1 MEKTLFNIIDICH
14 SHKMETT
21 FIRELH
27 ANGLIEM
34 IILESEAYIDESQLP
49 RLEKYAN
56 LYYDLQL
63 NMEDS
68 RTGRICST
76 VFVTYNKKS
85 KPCEVWIRGICSYR
99 DTAWPLR
106 KSHSS

>member
-1 MEKTLFNIIDICH
+1 MENTLFNIIDICH

-63 NMEDS
+63 NMEGLEIVENLLNRIRDLQQEIQTLRGLDS
-68 RTGRICST
+68 R
-76 VFVTYNKKS
+76 YM
-85 KPCEVWIRGICSYR
+85 
-99 DTAWPLR
+99 
-106 KSHSS
+106 

>member
-1 MEKTLFNIIDICH
+1 MEKTLFNIVDICH

-21 FIRELH
+21 FIQELH

-63 NMEDS
+63 NMEGLEIVENLLNRIRDLQQEIQTLRGLDS
-68 RTGRICST
+68 R
-76 VFVTYNKKS
+76 YM
-85 KPCEVWIRGICSYR
+85 
-99 DTAWPLR
+99 
-106 KSHSS
+106 